1 MFCYNMSNYK
11 VSGTTPTEAKSVP
24 ASEQFLKSS
33 YSVQT
38 EMFLQ
43 NIAENKLN
51 EPLVKKFMQFVNE
64 FCQEHHINI
73 HLNLSGDHP
82 VEEIG
87 WLVLIV
93 FIILKWIAIYFLK
106 LLMIIFIQILDFDTL
121 FYTTGFLK
129 IIT

>member
-1 MFCYNMSNYK
+1 MSYYK

-43 NIAENKLN
+43 NIAENKFN
-51 EPLVKKFMQFVNE
+51 EPLAKKFMQFVNE

-87 WLVLIV
+87 WLV
-93 FIILKWIAIYFLK
+93 FILFVVLKWVKIYFVLHNR
-106 LLMIIFIQILDFDTL
+106 IFF
-121 FYTTGFLK
+121 
-129 IIT
+129 